1 MSDQG
6 PWVTKTI
13 LELEER
19 TAELECMVM
28 VFRGC
33 IDTQVLPEQGSR
45 LHKMVYELVG
55 GPEDGGEG

>member
-19 TAELECMVM
+19 
-28 VFRGC
+28 
-33 IDTQVLPEQGSR
+33 
-45 LHKMVYELVG
+45 
-55 GPEDGGEG
+55 DGGNLLAFRAGHKAGIETYRWRSSSKCGWRNSPWLT